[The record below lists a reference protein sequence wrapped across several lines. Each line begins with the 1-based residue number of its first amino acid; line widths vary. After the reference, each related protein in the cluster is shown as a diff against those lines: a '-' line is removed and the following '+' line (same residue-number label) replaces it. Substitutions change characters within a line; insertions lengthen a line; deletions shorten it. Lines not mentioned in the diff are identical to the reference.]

1 MTSSVQRI
9 SRFTGWFAFAAAIA
23 LALMMAAG
31 GTATASAVSNESVS
45 ISAESGPTLSK
56 CEKGVKNPDG
66 TTRSY
71 QDYALCM
78 AAELELAQDAYNS
91 GDIATAVDQVGEAYF
106 GWYENNL
113 EPASMT
119 LPGNRKVKMEGRFTR
134 LKIAIRN
141 GADAETVHKDIE
153 VLKVAV
159 ARDAMVLDGVLSK
172 DSPESAGNELLT
184 SQSVAKGDAATV
196 RKVQFTMAFG
206 LLLREGLEALLVVA
220 SIVLYLVKSGNR
232 KLVRWVYAGVIA
244 AIILSF
250 ALAWV
255 IDAIIGGA
263 GPAQEM
269 LEGFTMFLAVGMLFY
284 VSNWMLS
291 KTSGEN
297 WQKYISGMV
306 KTSVSSGAAKAIV
319 FAAFLAV
326 IREGA
331 ELVLFYAAAFSSEG
345 NEDRTAIFG
354 GFAAAAVCLAIIFL
368 VIRYGGVRLP
378 IRPIFYATSILLFA
392 MCLSFVGKGVAELKE
407 ANIILGD
414 TNLPWMTYYMPQLGI
429 YPWAETLLPQIILFV
444 AAVWIIW
451 AHSSKRP
458 SKSQN
463 APAETAEEQPAPSAE
478 H

>member
-1 MTSSVQRI
+1 MTSSIQRI
-9 SRFTGWFAFAAAIA
+9 SRLTGWFALAAAIA

-31 GTATASAVSNESVS
+31 GTATATAASTESVR
-45 ISAESGPTLSK
+45 ISAEGNSTLSK

-66 TTRSY
+66 TPRTY

-78 AAELELAQDAYNS
+78 AAELELAQTAYNS
-91 GDIATAVDQVGEAYF
+91 GDISKAVDQVGEAYF

-159 ARDAMVLDGVLSK
+159 ARDAMVLDGVLPK
-172 DSPESAGNELLT
+172 DSPESAGEELLT
-184 SQSVAKGDAATV
+184 TQNVTKGNEGT
-196 RKVQFTMAFG
+196 RSKVQFTLAFG

-232 KLVRWVYAGVIA
+232 RLVRWVYAGVIA
-244 AIILSF
+244 AVALSF
-250 ALAWV
+250 VLAWV
-255 IDAIIGGA
+255 IQAVIGGA

-291 KTSGEN
+291 RTSGEN

-331 ELVLFYAAAFSSEG
+331 ELVLFYTAAFSSEA

-354 GFAAAAVCLAIIFL
+354 GFAAAAVCLAVIFL
-368 VIRYGGVRLP
+368 VIRFGGVRLP

-407 ANIILGD
+407 ANVILGD
-414 TNLPWMTYYMPQLGI
+414 TNLPWMKFYMPELGI

-451 AHSSKRP
+451 AHSKRP

-463 APAETAEEQPAPSAE
+463 APVETADEQPAASAE